1 MATSIRKTKNIKTY
15 FALKLLYGIIFVNI
29 EWFESELCTCIIDD
43 VWEHRVNIEWFESVL
58 CTCIIDDVWEHRV
71 NIEWFG
77 SELCTCIIDDVW
89 EHRVITKQHH
99 CVIAHE
105 CVGSLHQK
113 NRSYHKC
120 DTIIIR
126 VYGVYL

>member
-1 MATSIRKTKNIKTY
+1 MLPY
-15 FALKLLYGIIFVNI
+15 II
-29 EWFESELCTCIIDD
+29 
-43 VWEHRVNIEWFESVL
+43 HRVNIEWFESEL

-105 CVGSLHQK
+105 WLFTFRFV
-113 NRSYHKC
+113 
-120 DTIIIR
+120 IIS
-126 VYGVYL
+126 GV

>member
-15 FALKLLYGIIFVNI
+15 FVLKLLYGIIFVNI
-29 EWFESELCTCIIDD
+29 EWYHLSSVIDD
-43 VWEHRVNIEWFESVL
+43 A
-58 CTCIIDDVWEHRV
+58 
-71 NIEWFG
+71 
-77 SELCTCIIDDVW
+77 W